1 MLYLYVYMHRL
12 SHLKP
17 AAHHIFCILPYC
29 ASTAANT
36 SKYANPASNPAGK
49 KASSATGHMT
59 TSYVP
64 STYVSFYKKFV

>member
-1 MLYLYVYMHRL
+1 MHRL

-17 AAHHIFCILPYC
+17 AAHHTFCILLYC

-49 KASSATGHMT
+49 KASSATEHFLC
-59 TSYVP
+59 P
-64 STYVSFYKKFV
+64 STKNLFRQMLNDLSKHNCK